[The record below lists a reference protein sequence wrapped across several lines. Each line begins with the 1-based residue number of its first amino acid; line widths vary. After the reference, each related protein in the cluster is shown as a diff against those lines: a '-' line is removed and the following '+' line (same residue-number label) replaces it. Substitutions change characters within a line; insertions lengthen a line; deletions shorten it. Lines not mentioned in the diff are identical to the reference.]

1 MSELKSESNITSYF
15 VTKGALAVLD
25 SVSVILAKVAGL
37 SEKER
42 LDTIVSCSIP
52 YLKFQSEDGNATRP
66 IAFLSKYLGGSGDAE
81 TIDLYQLLAE
91 DKGVRRSVH
100 SQIKTFLSQELFFKD
115 TGIDLS
121 RSGRLST
128 AKSLGVSNA
137 ENAYR
142 QKLTSLQC
150 KELFIDIPQSD
161 FQIMDWC
168 NATGG
173 IKLKWSLIDVRE
185 DKKAVFAKLWGSNT
199 YRWHPEVP
207 RKSQRLHQVL
217 KRLKKFGAKE
227 FEMVFSPCLISI
239 ATGDPV
245 RA

>member
-1 MSELKSESNITSYF
+1 MSSIISDDRMIYGRYNLYLNKMLSRQKPCRGNPVNSALGIRRMSELKSESNVTSYF

-52 YLKFQSEDGNATRP
+52 YLKFQSEDGNATSP

-81 TIDLYQLLAE
+81 TIDLYQLLAK

-150 KELFIDIPQSD
+150 RELFIDIPQSD
-161 FQIMDWC
+161 FQV
-168 NATGG
+168 
-173 IKLKWSLIDVRE
+173 KSPP
-185 DKKAVFAKLWGSNT
+185 AK
-199 YRWHPEVP
+199 P
-207 RKSQRLHQVL
+207 
-217 KRLKKFGAKE
+217 GAYY
-227 FEMVFSPCLISI
+227 
-239 ATGDPV
+239 D
-245 RA
+245 